1 MNTNDQMF
9 REDIMEIYK
18 NPSNRGIM
26 DNPTISV
33 LQVNPFCGDEVNL
46 QLKISEGKVEEAKF
60 IGSACM
66 VSTVSSSLLTE
77 AITGKSLEEVKRFQ
91 KDDLLKII
99 NLNLTTSRVKCA
111 TLALEALQKAIKEYE
126 STTKKS

>member
-18 NPSNRGIM
+18 NPANRGIM
-26 DNPTISV
+26 DNPTVSV
-33 LQVNPFCGDEVNL
+33 LEVNPFCGDEVNL
-46 QLKISEGKVEEAKF
+46 QLKVREGIIEEAKF

-66 VSTVSSSLLTE
+66 ISIVSSSFLTE
-77 AITGKSLEEVKRFQ
+77 AVTGKSLEEVKKFQ

-111 TLALEALQKAIKEYE
+111 TLVLDALYKAIKEYE
-126 STTKKS
+126 STTKS

>member
-1 MNTNDQMF
+1 MDINDQMF

-26 DNPTISV
+26 NNPTVSV
-33 LQVNPFCGDEVNL
+33 LEVNPFCGDEVNL
-46 QLKISEGKVEEAKF
+46 QLKISEGKIEEIKF

-77 AITGKSLEEVKRFQ
+77 AVTGKSLEEVKRFQ

-126 STTKKS
+126 SKAKNS